1 MRRLLARLATL
12 GAVSLGLAVS
22 VGFAAPL
29 SMSPEEA
36 RAFAW
41 RSLQQNRPHI
51 TLQIADALNKRDPD
65 SFEANLLRGE
75 ALRSLQQP
83 KAAKGAA
90 LKAWSLAQ
98 TPEHRFDAAH
108 LVAKSYF
115 ADGAKLRAQFWL
127 RRAAQNA
134 PDAQAR
140 RLAKRDFNF
149 VRRSKPLATALS
161 FSVFPSSNINNGSTN
176 DALVIGGLP
185 FRVPA
190 SGQPHSGTG
199 FRLGMTTRYNKEL
212 NDTTLLRLGFSAT
225 GTTYQLSSASKALG
239 SGKTGSDFSYA
250 AVEVQAGL
258 TLYPDSGQTPGFGA
272 TRFDLALGRSWYGGS
287 PLSNYMRAGVGQD
300 YNISKTARLRGS
312 LELERQNRLDA
323 AISSANI
330 ASFNLEMQHR
340 FKNRARVGYGI
351 YLRDTSSRSNLVES
365 RVTGGHLTYTPPPLP
380 VDVVPSFSLS
390 AERTE
395 YPRLRIA
402 GVARADER
410 ARAAV
415 SLLFP
420 KVDYYGFAPTLN
432 LSASKT
438 NSTVPIYSTKDL
450 RMNIGFKSTF

>member
-1 MRRLLARLATL
+1 MRRLLTRLVTL
-12 GAVSLGLAVS
+12 GTVSLGLAVS

-29 SMSPEEA
+29 SMSPQEA

-41 RSLQQNRPHI
+41 RSLQQDRPHI
-51 TLQIADALNKRDPD
+51 ALQIAEALHTRDPD
-65 SFEANLLRGE
+65 SYEASLLRGE
-75 ALRSLQQP
+75 ALRQLRQT
-83 KAAKGAA
+83 KAAKAAA
-90 LKAWSLAQ
+90 LKAWSAAE
-98 TPEHRFDAAH
+98 TPEHRFNAAH
-108 LVAKSYF
+108 LVAKTYF

-140 RLAKRDFNF
+140 RMAQRDFNV
-149 VRRSKPLATALS
+149 VRRSKLLSTALS

-199 FRLGMTTRYNKEL
+199 FRLGISTRYNKAL
-212 NDTTLLRLGFSAT
+212 NDRTLLRLGFSAT
-225 GTTYQLSSASKALG
+225 GTTYKLSSESKALG
-239 SGKTGSDFSYA
+239 SGKTGSDFAYA
-250 AVEVQAGL
+250 AVEVQAGV
-258 TLYPDSGQTPGFGA
+258 TLYPDSGESPGFGA

-287 PLSNYMRAGVGQD
+287 PLSNFLRVGAAQD
-300 YNISKTARLRGS
+300 YHLSKTARLRGT

-330 ASFNLEMQHR
+330 ASFTLDMQHR
-340 FKNRARVGYGI
+340 FKNRARVGYGL

-365 RVTGGHLTYTPPPLP
+365 RVAGAQLSYSPPPLP
-380 VDVVPSFSLS
+380 VDVVPTFSLS
-390 AERTE
+390 AERTD
-395 YPRLRIA
+395 YPRLNIG
-402 GVARADER
+402 GVQRVDER

-420 KVDYYGFAPTLN
+420 AVNYYGFAPTLN
-432 LSASKT
+432 LSASRT